1 MKKLD
6 WYILRKFLSTFA
18 FTVFILVAVLIVI
31 DITEKI
37 ENFRNPALTYRRII
51 MEYYVNFIPS
61 LIIMLSPLMVFIA
74 TVFVTSRL
82 ATHTEIVAMLSSGM
96 SLWRIMR
103 PYLIGATLIAGFIFV
118 FKGWIIP
125 QADKIR
131 HNFEDN
137 FVRSKFYFK
146 QLNFH
151 TRLSP
156 TLYGYLERYDN
167 TINTGY
173 KFSLERIEGLEL
185 KEKLESSRIIW
196 DSLRHKWKLD
206 NFKVRVLEVG
216 KEKISYFPA
225 RDTVLS
231 MLPKDFE
238 SRHEYHQRLSNTELD
253 AYIKEQKLRGGDGIE
268 RFIVEKYERVAYPF
282 CIIILTAMGVILS
295 SRKSRGGTGFQMA
308 LGFVL
313 AFVYIALVVVSR
325 GFAEK
330 GGLPAQLAVWLPNIL
345 FASLGIFMYFKVP
358 K

>member
-6 WYILRKFLSTFA
+6 WYILRNFLSTFI
-18 FTVFILVAVLIVI
+18 FTVLILVAVLIVI
-31 DITEKI
+31 DVTEKI
-37 ENFRNPALTYRRII
+37 ENFRNPLLTYRRII

-61 LIIMLSPLMVFIA
+61 LIIMLSPLMIFIA

-103 PYLIGATLIAGFIFV
+103 PYLIGAAMIAMIVFV
-118 FKGWIIP
+118 LKGWIIP

-131 HNFEDN
+131 YNFQRNYVE
-137 FVRSKFYFK
+137 SKFYFN

-156 TLYGYLERYDN
+156 NLYAYLFKYDN
-167 TINTGY
+167 AINTGD
-173 KFSLERIEGLEL
+173 KFTIERIENLEL
-185 KEKLESSRIIW
+185 KEKLESPRIVW
-196 DSLRHKWKLD
+196 DSTRKKWKMD
-206 NFKVRVLEVG
+206 NFKVRVLEAG
-216 KEKISYFPA
+216 KEKVSYYPA
-225 RDTVLS
+225 RDTVLA

-238 SRHEYHQRLSNTELD
+238 SKHKYQEQLTTPELD
-253 AYIKEQKLRGGDGIE
+253 IYIKEQQMRGGDDIE

-282 CIIILTAMGVILS
+282 CIIVLTAIGVILS
-295 SRKSRGGTGFQMA
+295 ARKSRGGTGFQIA

-330 GGLPAQLAVWLPNIL
+330 GGLPPQLAVWLPNIL
-345 FASLGIFMYFKVP
+345 FSLLGVFMYFKVP